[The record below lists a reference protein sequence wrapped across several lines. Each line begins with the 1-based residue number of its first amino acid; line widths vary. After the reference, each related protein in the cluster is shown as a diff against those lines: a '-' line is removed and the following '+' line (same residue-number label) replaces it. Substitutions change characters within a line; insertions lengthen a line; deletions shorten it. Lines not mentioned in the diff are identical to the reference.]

1 MLLFHDLLHT
11 LQASEFPL
19 PYRSLHACTQ
29 VLQPRIRIMRRASVR
44 PPTIVA
50 SKSASPLWV
59 QRGHSYAPHLLVPFA
74 NALAY
79 VLVVKGYTP
88 HQAICCSWTS
98 SSMRVHEMELPCSP
112 KLYQSHHIWPLWVSS
127 NLQPLASR
135 SICTD
140 EQPASL
146 ILMPLQGPPCVT
158 ESPTTTHI
166 VVHLWPVCIS
176 VDVCWH
182 RFRARSKRAYNR
194 ARGLICS
201 QVCLRRAC
209 PLSQIHTGE
218 GFPHSTYKYLG
229 TVKFKKLGIS

>member
-1 MLLFHDLLHT
+1 MGSKGPFVCPSPSRPVCKCVGICPCCQRVYSSPSHLLLLDK
-11 LQASEFPL
+11 LV
-19 PYRSLHACTQ
+19 YACPRNG
-29 VLQPRIRIMRRASVR
+29 VALQPETV
-44 PPTIVA
+44 P
-50 SKSASPLWV
+50 KSPYL
-59 QRGHSYAPHLLVPFA
+59 
-74 NALAY
+74 AL
-79 VLVVKGYTP
+79 
-88 HQAICCSWTS
+88 
-98 SSMRVHEMELPCSP
+98 R
-112 KLYQSHHIWPLWVSS
+112 LWVSS

-229 TVKFKKLGIS
+229 TVKVKKLGIS